1 MEEKEEKS
9 AANKRGKDKEREK
22 SKTTT
27 SKKHK
32 KKQPVSEKVKGKA
45 RAHSVSILSCSS
57 SLSFSSS
64 SSSSSSNS
72 SKKTFYFK
80 KEHMPK
86 VLQEV
91 LRVNNNITFF
101 INCYKILIN
110 RYLILILYSGR
121 LFGNTMHYQ
130 KIISL
135 N

>member
-22 SKTTT
+22 PETTT

-32 KKQPVSEKVKGKA
+32 KKQTVSEKVKGKA
-45 RAHSVSILSCSS
+45 RARSVSVSS
-57 SLSFSSS
+57 RSSSSS

-86 VLQEV
+86 VLREA
-91 LRVNNNITFF
+91 LRVNNDIPFF

-110 RYLILILYSGR
+110 RHYLILILYSGR
-121 LFGNTMHYQ
+121 LFGNTMRYQ
-130 KIISL
+130 KTIGL

>member
-22 SKTTT
+22 PA

-32 KKQPVSEKVKGKA
+32 KKQTVSEKVKGKA
-45 RAHSVSILSCSS
+45 RARSVSVSS
-57 SLSFSSS
+57 RSSSSS

-86 VLQEV
+86 VLREA
-91 LRVNNNITFF
+91 LRVNNDITFF

-110 RYLILILYSGR
+110 RHYLILILYSGR
-121 LFGNTMHYQ
+121 LFGNTMRYQ
-130 KIISL
+130 KIIGL